1 MANEAYFNRTW
12 ILLTLYPLLFV
23 KETLIIV
30 IISVKNQR
38 FIPILIIFY
47 YLCSQKWQFKI
58 KGMSTST
65 NAITSDLQ
73 AKLDKAREEI
83 HSGQCITLK
92 SHDDIDN
99 YFASLWF
106 IQLLLPRVQKMS
118 SRNGRSPIQSYS
130 KNIAATCCKF
140 WIFYTWRIFIA
151 CTYHIQ
157 RN

>member
-1 MANEAYFNRTW
+1 
-12 ILLTLYPLLFV
+12 
-23 KETLIIV
+23 
-30 IISVKNQR
+30 
-38 FIPILIIFY
+38 
-47 YLCSQKWQFKI
+47 
-58 KGMSTST
+58 MSTST

-130 KNIAATCCKF
+130 KNIAANSESSIHEEF
-140 WIFYTWRIFIA
+140 L
-151 CTYHIQ
+151 
-157 RN
+157 